1 MDALIEYGNSEGY
14 VSCDEWVEETLE
26 EIKRELDDDIFAQ
39 KFYQFVFFKQWNA
52 VKKYANESGVRII
65 GDVPIFVALD
75 SADVWC
81 NPSQFKLNEDG
92 SPSARTQ
99 AIWGHTPM
107 KRFGESHELIGACV
121 FLAAHK
127 ASSFVTG
134 IELVVD
140 GGFLAQTI

>member
-1 MDALIEYGNSEGY
+1 MVRGVDFAPLACALHA
-14 VSCDEWVEETLE
+14 VSRLSTNA
-26 EIKRELDDDIFAQ
+26 KRAPSFP
-39 KFYQFVFFKQWNA
+39 
-52 VKKYANESGVRII
+52 RH
-65 GDVPIFVALD
+65 ALL
-75 SADVWC
+75 VY
-81 NPSQFKLNEDG
+81 
-92 SPSARTQ
+92 
-99 AIWGHTPM
+99 